1 MQTFQYVGGSHT
13 RGSGRQTPQPSR
25 RGNRGNRLTGR
36 GQVVPNRPAVT
47 PQVARPPAQR
57 GRGFQPSGQSWGQ
70 TGGNNTSFAGGTC
83 WTERLY
89 VGFYGKLQETR
100 V

>member
-13 RGSGRQTPQPSR
+13 RGSGRQTPQPSH

-36 GQVVPNRPAVT
+36 GQVVPNRPAAT

-57 GRGFQPSGQSWGQ
+57 GRGFQPSGQGWGQ

-83 WTERLY
+83 
-89 VGFYGKLQETR
+89 
-100 V
+100 